1 MLAGTVWGTMEQTA
15 LKDEIFTLTGIF
27 REIRGRIGDF
37 IVGNE
42 DLIELGVIALLSG
55 GHILIEG
62 LPGTAKTTVVKTL
75 ALLSESSFSRFQ
87 CAVDSQPADIIGV
100 RIFDQASREFILK
113 KGPVFTN
120 FLLIDEIN
128 RLSPKTQGAFIEAMS
143 EHQATIDGETHPL
156 PSPFIVFA
164 TQNPFEFEGT
174 FPLIEAEKDRFMFS
188 IVLGHMDGDGEL
200 EVIRREQNGTLNWDD
215 YQEHLSPVISN
226 EVISH
231 YSGLLKKVHMEETL
245 MTYIRD
251 IVLATRRHEDIRLG
265 ASSRAS
271 IAFVRGSKVRAALDG
286 RNYVVPDDVKWLA
299 EKVLSH
305 RIVLEKEAQISG
317 ITAEQVIR
325 GILET
330 TGVP

>member
-1 MLAGTVWGTMEQTA
+1 MEQTA

>member
-1 MLAGTVWGTMEQTA
+1 MDETV
-15 LKDEIFTLTGIF
+15 LKDEISTLNVIF
-27 REIRGRIGDF
+27 REIKDRIGGI
-37 IVGNE
+37 IVGND
-42 DLIELGVIALLSG
+42 DLIELAIISLLSG

-62 LPGTAKTTVVKTL
+62 LPGTAKTTIVKTM
-75 ALLSESSFSRFQ
+75 ARLSGSSFSRFQ
-87 CAVDSQPADIIGV
+87 CAVDSQPADIIGI
-100 RIFDQASREFILK
+100 RIFDQASRDFILK
-113 KGPVFTN
+113 KGPIFTN
-120 FLLIDEIN
+120 FLFIDEIN

-156 PSPFIVFA
+156 PNPFIVFA

-200 EVIRREQNGTLNWDD
+200 EVIRREQNGKLNWEA
-215 YQEHLSPVISN
+215 YQDGLVPIITNDTITRFSA
-226 EVISH
+226 
-231 YSGLLKKVHMEETL
+231 LLKNVHMEQAL

-251 IVLATRRHEDIRLG
+251 IVLATRHHGDVRLG

-286 RNYVVPDDVKWLA
+286 RSYVIPDDIKWLA
-299 EKVLSH
+299 DKVLAH
-305 RIVLEKEAQISG
+305 RIVMEKEAQISG
-317 ITAEQVIR
+317 ITAEQVIH
-325 GILET
+325 GILES

>member
-1 MLAGTVWGTMEQTA
+1 MEQTA

-27 REIRGRIGDF
+27 REIRGRIGDL

-251 IVLATRRHEDIRLG
+251 IVLATRRHGDIRLG